1 MCIVLLYFVS
11 MIKRYQ
17 SRLLLIIITII
28 TGVITLVSSALS
40 VPESCVYHPEVYQ
53 GVNLSNLSN
62 ELEKTGLLGE
72 IHGTVPEENMFVL
85 TVRDPDN
92 FFKFQHFSVI
102 PGNRQT
108 QENLKKVGR
117 HDQVCLQGKLIKN
130 PSPQPHIVVKSAF
143 VTESWEGLKGYKNY
157 EYQADIPEELKYKNN
172 AIFKVHFV
180 DSEGNILVVEYK
192 DKVLPIF
199 VKNTELTKD
208 LYRGDLIDI
217 SYKIQTW
224 PGQPTHLNLNLNTEN
239 PLKMVD
245 KLVAKHNR
253 ETTLTGKLVKFPQS
267 PQIQFDVYAIEVI
280 TDGLPRYYTLVNFED
295 IKEFETIREK
305 LANIWNDKLDTVK
318 SGRNFLI
325 NPNIMIEAQG
335 KINVISP
342 QQANPQILLKNA
354 NKIKLVL

>member
-1 MCIVLLYFVS
+1 

-17 SRLLLIIITII
+17 SQLILIVITII
-28 TGVITLVSSALS
+28 TGVLALVSSALS
-40 VPESCVYHPEVYQ
+40 VPEPCVYNPEVYQ

-62 ELEKTGLLGE
+62 ELENTGLLGE
-72 IHGTVPEENMFVL
+72 IHGTVPEENIFVL
-85 TVRDPDN
+85 AVRDPDD

-102 PGNRQT
+102 PGNQKT
-108 QENLKKVGR
+108 QETLKKVGR

-130 PSPQPHIVVKSAF
+130 PSPQPHIVVKSA
-143 VTESWEGLKGYKNY
+143 VVKESWQGLEGYENY
-157 EYQADIPEELKYKNN
+157 EYKADIPAELKYKNN

-180 DSEGNILVVEYK
+180 NEEGKILVVEYK

-224 PGQPTHLNLNLNTEN
+224 PGQPTHLNLNLNPET
-239 PLKMVD
+239 PIKIVD
-245 KLVAKHNR
+245 RLVAKHNT

-267 PQIQFDVYAIEVI
+267 PQILFDVYAIEIV
-280 TDGLPRYYTLVNFED
+280 TEELPRYYTLVNFED
-295 IKEFETIREK
+295 SKEFEKIREK
-305 LANIWNDKLDTVK
+305 LANIWNDNLDTVT

-335 KINVISP
+335 KVNVISP
-342 QQANPQILLKNA
+342 QQANPQILLENA
-354 NKIKLVL
+354 DKIQLVL